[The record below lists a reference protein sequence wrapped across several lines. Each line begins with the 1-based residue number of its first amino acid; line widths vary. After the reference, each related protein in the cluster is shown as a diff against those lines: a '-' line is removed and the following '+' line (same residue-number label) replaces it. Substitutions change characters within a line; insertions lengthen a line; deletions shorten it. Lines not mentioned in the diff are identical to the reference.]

1 MTVAP
6 WRAGSIGLLRLAI
19 LAAPLLGAA
28 CGRPLMKLPEGPGA
42 PASDIS
48 TAFDQATATCRGVS
62 SLTAEVNVSGSIAGE
77 RMRARLVAGVAKP
90 ASARLEA
97 YAFGQPVFIF
107 VATDPDGTL
116 LLTREQR
123 LLEHERPSRIL
134 EAIAGVPLDAAELR
148 EALLGCAAIAA
159 PEGRS
164 LGSDWRIITGA
175 STDIYLHRET
185 QTGPWRLA
193 AAVHHAPSQPAWRAE
208 YKDFVG
214 DLPRDVRFVSRET
227 SRFDLRLQLSQV
239 ELDPDLAGAAFQV
252 NVGSGVGRITLDELR
267 RQGPLG
273 AFGLSRD
280 DR

>member
-1 MTVAP
+1 MNVTP
-6 WRAGSIGLLRLAI
+6 RRAGETGLLRLAI
-19 LAAPLLGAA
+19 LAATLASAA

-48 TAFDQATATCRGVS
+48 SAFDQATTKCRGVS

-77 RMRARLVAGVAKP
+77 RMRARLVTGVAKP

-107 VATDPDGTL
+107 VANDPDGTL

-123 LLEHERPSRIL
+123 LLEHERPDRIL
-134 EAIAGVPLDAAELR
+134 EAIAGVPLDAAKLR
-148 EALLGCAAIAA
+148 DALLGCAEIAS

-164 LGSDWRIITGA
+164 LGNDWRIITSA
-175 STDIYLHRET
+175 PVDLYLHRET
-185 QTGPWRLA
+185 QTGPWRLV
-193 AAVHHAPSQPAWRAE
+193 AAVHHEPSQPVWRAE
-208 YKDFVG
+208 YKAFAG

-239 ELDPDLAGAAFQV
+239 ELNPDLSAAAFQV
-252 NVGSGVGRITLDELR
+252 TVPSGVERITLDELR

-273 AFGLSRD
+273 TFGSSRD

>member
-1 MTVAP
+1 MSVTP
-6 WRAGSIGLLRLAI
+6 WRTGSAGPLRFAI
-19 LAAPLLGAA
+19 LAATLASAA

-48 TAFDQATATCRGVS
+48 TAFDQATAKCRGVS
-62 SLTAEVNVSGSIAGE
+62 SLTAEINVSGSIAGE
-77 RMRARLVAGVAKP
+77 RMRARLVTGVARP

-107 VATDPDGTL
+107 VATGPDGTL

-148 EALLGCAAIAA
+148 EALLGCATLAS

-164 LGSDWRIITGA
+164 LGDDWRIITGA
-175 STDIYLHRET
+175 SADVYLHRET
-185 QTGPWRLA
+185 RNGPWRLV
-193 AAVHHAPSQPAWRAE
+193 AAVHHPASQPAWRAE
-208 YKDFVG
+208 YKDFAG
-214 DLPRDVRFVSRET
+214 DLPRDVRFVSREE

-239 ELDPDLAGAAFQV
+239 ELNPDLAGAAFQV
-252 NVGSGVGRITLDELR
+252 NVPAGVQRITLDELR

-273 AFGLSRD
+273 AFGSSRD

>member
-1 MTVAP
+1 MTP
-6 WRAGSIGLLRLAI
+6 WRAGSTGPLRLAI
-19 LAAPLLGAA
+19 LTATLVSAA

-77 RMRARLVAGVAKP
+77 RMRARLVTGVAKP

-148 EALLGCAAIAA
+148 EALLGCAALVS

-164 LGSDWRIITGA
+164 LGDDWRLITGA
-175 STDIYLHRET
+175 SSDIYLHRET
-185 QTGPWRLA
+185 RTGPWRLV
-193 AAVHHAPSQPAWRAE
+193 AAVHHAASQPAWRAE
-208 YKDFVG
+208 YKGFTG
-214 DLPRDVRFVSRET
+214 DLPRDVRFVSREE

-239 ELDPDLAGAAFQV
+239 ELNPDLAAAAFQV
-252 NVGSGVGRITLDELR
+252 TVPSGVERITLDELR

-273 AFGLSRD
+273 AFGSSRD